1 MTTYAIGSDIS
12 TIVCKQQVAAGGKV
26 KVLVIP
32 RGQGTGEDEGGGG
45 VLVLTAD
52 QVCVVL
58 SVHLG

>member
-1 MTTYAIGSDIS
+1 MLANATVSDIS
-12 TIVCKQQVAAGGKV
+12 TTERVEQVAAGGKV

-32 RGQGTGEDEGGGG
+32 GGQGTGEDESDDG